1 MWWDADSSWASA
13 RWHQL
18 VALQHCAVGT
28 CAPLPV
34 APALPAVKGEAAF
47 APPTSAVPSTPATHS
62 AEHGAA
68 EHGAARRVTTR
79 LPQAKAKAKTS
90 GLLVRISSHVQSFDD
105 HLDAEGLHLRDLVLE
120 GLRSEACGRT
130 GRRGIQVSDSEDES
144 QGAVRPRRPEASPSP
159 EESKEDDA
167 GTAHSDTVLHL
178 RNFLESGGWNCCLL
192 ERHSA
197 GRPVLRRERMPF
209 ARHAAWQRLRSA
221 SMQEGVTA
229 RGWVCAHHEK
239 HGAIVRLMAVEVPQV
254 EDGAEEKP
262 GLASTSK
269 AESPL
274 PLLPPVDGEGLL
286 GLLCQEDGRDAA
298 PQLGTPLRVRFLSDT
313 PMQRRLLREVGA
325 SCRVSMDSELA
336 PGLSSECRPLGA
348 LGPGRSEEW
357 PEGGISEILRS
368 DPCQSAAAAVVRS
381 SKGPLAIQQAR
392 SLGIHGLHGS
402 LVAGSAHE
410 AGQAARLSKLQ
421 SRTWAD
427 QRVRE
432 GLAKARA
439 GDQKAAMERY
449 DAALELC
456 PQHKEGLVGRGA
468 ALANLGKAREAL
480 KDFDAALRIDPE
492 DANALKYRDIARKRA
507 REAEIASAKRPR
519 AG

>member
-105 HLDAEGLHLRDLVLE
+105 HLDAEGAETRSHTWGRTSNFGGGPHPATPARPRPAARGLHLRDLVLE

-159 EESKEDDA
+159 EESKEDPW
-167 GTAHSDTVLHL
+167 S
-178 RNFLESGGWNCCLL
+178 SGGWNCCLL

-274 PLLPPVDGEGLL
+274 PLGAMAAVL
-286 GLLCQEDGRDAA
+286 GL
-298 PQLGTPLRVRFLSDT
+298 
-313 PMQRRLLREVGA
+313 
-325 SCRVSMDSELA
+325 
-336 PGLSSECRPLGA
+336 
-348 LGPGRSEEW
+348 
-357 PEGGISEILRS
+357 
-368 DPCQSAAAAVVRS
+368 
-381 SKGPLAIQQAR
+381 
-392 SLGIHGLHGS
+392 
-402 LVAGSAHE
+402 
-410 AGQAARLSKLQ
+410 
-421 SRTWAD
+421 
-427 QRVRE
+427 
-432 GLAKARA
+432 
-439 GDQKAAMERY
+439 
-449 DAALELC
+449 
-456 PQHKEGLVGRGA
+456 KEG
-468 ALANLGKAREAL
+468 
-480 KDFDAALRIDPE
+480 
-492 DANALKYRDIARKRA
+492 
-507 REAEIASAKRPR
+507 
-519 AG
+519 